1 MTSIC
6 ALDLETTGLDPKS
19 NEITEVG
26 IIRFNENRIE
36 DEFSML
42 INPMQ
47 MIPRDIVQLTGISN
61 EMVANAPLFS
71 DVAAE
76 IEAFVGDAP
85 ILGHNVM
92 FDVGFLRRRGLFHL
106 NDTLDT
112 YDLAAVMLPNASRYN
127 LGALGKLMSVPY
139 AATHRAIDDAR
150 VTMVVYQRLMQKIEN
165 ELPLNVL
172 AEIVRSGSEVEWGG
186 GYAFRHALE
195 NRSRTVIDTDAVL
208 PSKKK
213 LKPLR
218 APKNPIKP
226 ESNEVKL
233 DIEECTAVLEYGG
246 VLSRE
251 LDGYEYRPQQAEMTA
266 SVAEALSEGSHLMV
280 EAGTGTGK
288 SFGYCIPAAQFALAN
303 DTRVVISTN
312 TINLQEQLI
321 NKDIPV
327 IQKYIT
333 PDLNVSVMKGRNNY
347 FCPKRFDGFR
357 RKQPKT
363 ANEMRIF
370 AKLLVWLLE
379 NHSGDLND
387 INLNGPD
394 ERYLWSKI
402 SADHPSCSA
411 EQCQKEYASECP
423 FYRAKKS
430 AQNAHIL
437 IVNHAL
443 LLADVAA
450 DNRVLPDFNYLI
462 IDEGH
467 HIEDA
472 TTGALSFKAS
482 QADVDRAVR
491 ELGGIK
497 HGLLGRIRDEG
508 EALLKATDYAQLEL
522 LLDQTTTKA
531 FQMQAQFQQFVI
543 AVSDFL
549 EEQREGR
556 DLGPYAQQVR
566 ILPATRT
573 QPAWFQV
580 ETQWE
585 DASLKFKA
593 FYSKMEQVWAAV
605 TELIDI
611 NPERT
616 EDLLGE
622 VGSVMGTI
630 TELLDQIDKLV
641 FEPENERVYWVE
653 IRPQSRSI
661 SLCSAPLHIGS
672 LMEEHIWHKKTAVIL
687 TSATLTTAGEF
698 NYLQD
703 RLNAIDA
710 DVLQVGSPFDY
721 ENSAMLYFPTDMP
734 EPFDRYNYQRAIEQS
749 VVNLAKSIGG
759 RTLVLFTS
767 YAQLRQTANSIDPA
781 LRRLGIELLQQGKG
795 ASAHSLLESFRQSDA
810 AVLMGTRSFWEGVDI
825 VGAQLSAVVIVKL
838 PFGVPSDPIIAARA
852 ETFEDPFSQFTIPD
866 AILTFRQGFGR
877 LIRSKTDRG
886 VVALLDRRLMTKRYG
901 QYFIQSLPTCTVKQ
915 APLSDLGKEAAIWL
929 DV

>member
-42 INPMQ
+42 VNPMQ
-47 MIPRDIVQLTGISN
+47 LIPRDIVQLTGISN

-92 FDVGFLRRRGLFHL
+92 FDVGFLRKRGLFHL

-127 LGALGKLMSVPY
+127 LGALGKLMGVPY

-172 AEIVRSGSEVEWGG
+172 AEIVRNGSEVEWGG

-195 NRSRTVIDTDAVL
+195 NRSRTVIDIDAVL

-218 APKNPIKP
+218 APKNAIKP
-226 ESNEVKL
+226 ESNEIKL

-246 VLSRE
+246 VLSQE

-266 SVAEALSEGSHLMV
+266 SVAEALSEGYHLMV

-327 IQKYIT
+327 IQKYIA
-333 PDLNVSVMKGRNNY
+333 PELNVSVMKGRNNY

-370 AKLLVWLLE
+370 AKLMVWLLE
-379 NHSGDLND
+379 NETGDLND

-402 SADHPSCSA
+402 SADHPSCSS

-430 AQNAHIL
+430 AQHAHIL

-508 EALLKATDYAQLEL
+508 EALLKATDYAQLEI

-585 DASLKFKA
+585 DTSLNFKA
-593 FYSKMEQVWAAV
+593 FYNKMEQVWGAV

-622 VGSVMGTI
+622 VGSVMGTA
-630 TELLDQIDKLV
+630 TELLEQIDKLV
-641 FEPENERVYWVE
+641 FEPDNERVYWVE
-653 IRPQSRSI
+653 IRPQSHSI

-698 NYLQD
+698 NYLQE

-710 DVLQVGSPFDY
+710 EVLQVGSPFDY
-721 ENSAMLYFPTDMP
+721 ESSAMLYFPTDMP

-767 YAQLRQTANSIDPA
+767 YAQLQQTANAVDPA

-795 ASAHSLLESFRQSDA
+795 ASAHSLLESFRQSEA

-825 VGAQLSAVVIVKL
+825 VGAQLSAVVITKL

-852 ETFEDPFSQFTIPD
+852 ETFEDPFSQFSIPD

-886 VVALLDRRLMTKRYG
+886 VVALLDRRLMSKRYG